1 MAEINTASS
10 GKDDHKKLNRPKRRI
25 NVRLD
30 MTPMVDI
37 AFLLLIFYMVTT
49 VFAAPQA
56 MQINLPEDGP
66 AIDYPR
72 SNLCVIR
79 VDSAGNYWWTIGD
92 EKGSVRIIRHE
103 DILDSLLS
111 ANRRNFLLSTLIK
124 VHPGADFSC
133 YVDLLDEISRAERI
147 LQNDREFVSKY
158 VVKNTEELGV
168 LSFTDTT
175 FSYRYTTSAWHR
187 VKDDKALELAI
198 NNTLASGERREP

>member
-10 GKDDHKKLNRPKRRI
+10 GKEDHKSLKRPRRRI
-25 NVRLD
+25 SVRLD

-66 AIDYPR
+66 SVDIPY

-92 EKGSVRIIRHE
+92 KKGSSRIIGHG
-103 DILDSLLS
+103 DLLDSMVS
-111 ANRRNFLLSTLIK
+111 ANRQNYFLSTLIK
-124 VHPGADFSC
+124 VHPGADFSR
-133 YVDLLDEISRAERI
+133 YVDILDDISQAEII

-158 VVKNTEELGV
+158 IVKNTEKLGA

-175 FSYRYTTSAWHR
+175 FSFRYTTSAWHR
-187 VKDDKALELAI
+187 QKDDKALELAI
-198 NNTLASGERREP
+198 NEASASGERRKP

>member
-1 MAEINTASS
+1 
-10 GKDDHKKLNRPKRRI
+10 
-25 NVRLD
+25 

-66 AIDYPR
+66 PVDIPH

-92 EKGSVRIIRHE
+92 EKGSSRIVRHK
-103 DILDSLLS
+103 DLLDSMLS
-111 ANRRNFLLSTLIK
+111 ANRQNYFLSTLIK

-133 YVDLLDEISRAERI
+133 YVDLLDDISQAERI

-158 VVKNTEELGV
+158 IVKNTEDLGV

-175 FSYRYTTSAWHR
+175 FSFRYTTSAWNR
-187 VKDDKALELAI
+187 LKDDKALELAI
-198 NNTLASGERREP
+198 NKASASGERR